1 MEPFWQ
7 ALLIGLAVAA
17 PVGPMALL
25 CIERTLARGQ
35 VAGLAFGLGIALADA
50 AYAALAAL
58 GVGTLSELLLASSRP
73 LQVIG
78 GVLMLYFGLRVAL
91 AKPSVAIAGKDP
103 GSNARALLTA
113 FALTLAN
120 PPTIVFFAGVFA
132 AMSSGGAAA
141 RPAVFALGVLT
152 GSALWWLLLSS
163 LVRALGRF
171 LDQRW
176 RRGINLVCGLVVAAL
191 ALWSLWPR

>member
-1 MEPFWQ
+1 
-7 ALLIGLAVAA
+7 
-17 PVGPMALL
+17 MALL
-25 CIERTLARGQ
+25 CIDRTLARGQ

-58 GVGTLSELLLASSRP
+58 GVGTLSEMLLASSRP

-132 AMSSGGAAA
+132 AMSSGSAAA
-141 RPAVFALGVLT
+141 RPLVFALGVLT
-152 GSALWWLLLSS
+152 GSALWWLFLSS